1 MWENVGHLIFLF
13 FYFCVCGVF
22 TIYIKDY
29 ADLLRFLSWAVLQ
42 LGISDTVRDQGHRF
56 IEDN

>member
-1 MWENVGHLIFLF
+1 MWENVGHLIFF
-13 FYFCVCGVF
+13 FFFVCGVF